1 MLKLETIL
9 SAAEKRRLVTFSLAD
24 GYGIKGL
31 QLEPRVPSRGRAEA
45 SPDNKEK
52 NPDGFKPRRCTCS
65 ACPQP
70 YPWLS
75 ADDLKLRHKCNYPI
89 FEIGENFQWSGIS
102 NGEWIKWGSIQ
113 SWQEYETPIEIEKY
127 FYTTRCTPCDSK
139 NRRVS
144 RSQVRI
150 NDVINAVGYNKF
162 VTLTIPRLELRTVP
176 TNTEIQK
183 SMKEVAAILRK
194 RLSSRRIMLK
204 KAIGPSTFG
213 YYWLECV
220 VRAFVDDNFEQEVD
234 HDDPDARVYTLHPH
248 IHAVWSS
255 SKKSWDLNI
264 FRDWWSPS
272 NEDENWRS
280 QVVPYSPGQ
289 VADYV
294 NKKSINQ
301 TMVEYAEKQATYWDS
316 GFRTCN
322 KFGSWSPSAKSK
334 RRILRHHRE
343 ELFKGE
349 KLSKR
354 ELKEYTDQ
362 YALNT
367 KDWVFKEE
375 YKRTMNGFRQ

>member
-1 MLKLETIL
+1 
-9 SAAEKRRLVTFSLAD
+9 
-24 GYGIKGL
+24 
-31 QLEPRVPSRGRAEA
+31 
-45 SPDNKEK
+45 
-52 NPDGFKPRRCTCS
+52 
-65 ACPQP
+65 
-70 YPWLS
+70 
-75 ADDLKLRHKCNYPI
+75 
-89 FEIGENFQWSGIS
+89 
-102 NGEWIKWGSIQ
+102 
-113 SWQEYETPIEIEKY
+113 
-127 FYTTRCTPCDSK
+127 
-139 NRRVS
+139 
-144 RSQVRI
+144 
-150 NDVINAVGYNKF
+150 
-162 VTLTIPRLELRTVP
+162 
-176 TNTEIQK
+176 
-183 SMKEVAAILRK
+183 MKEVAAILRK

-220 VRAFVDDNFEQEVD
+220 VRAFADDNFEQEVD

-255 SKKSWDLNI
+255 SKKSWNLDI

-280 QVVPYSPGQ
+280 QVVPYSTGQ

-349 KLSKR
+349 KLTKR
-354 ELKEYTDQ
+354 EMTEYKEQ
-362 YALNT
+362 YSLGS
-367 KDWVFKEE
+367 KGWIFKEE
-375 YKRTMNGFRQ
+375 HKRLMMRLSH